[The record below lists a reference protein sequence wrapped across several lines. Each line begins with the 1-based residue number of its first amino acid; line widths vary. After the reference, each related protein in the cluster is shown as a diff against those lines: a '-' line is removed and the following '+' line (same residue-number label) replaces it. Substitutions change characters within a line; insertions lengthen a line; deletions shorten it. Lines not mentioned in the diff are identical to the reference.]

1 MNKVYGLE
9 KVKEEG
15 QQAMIQI
22 TIPMRLPGL
31 NEYVNACRGNKYEA
45 ANFKQQVENDCLV
58 FIRAALR
65 GRKLNSI
72 GIVFTWIEKNR
83 QRDKDNIC
91 FAKKFILDAMQKGQ
105 VLKNDGWN
113 QVQYFRDEFAVDKDK
128 PRVEVLIEE
137 IG

>member
-1 MNKVYGLE
+1 
-9 KVKEEG
+9 
-15 QQAMIQI
+15 MIQI

-72 GIVFTWIEKNR
+72 GIIFKWIEKNR

-105 VLKNDGWN
+105 VLKNDGWS
-113 QVQYFRDEFAVDKDK
+113 QIQYFRDEFSVDKDN
-128 PRVEVLIEE
+128 PRVEILIEE
-137 IG
+137 VS